1 MEGENQRQIVISL
14 IDQVTEQTYFKN
26 DVEVCS
32 REFALKTILNDFKL
46 FTVANLRYQLS
57 W

>member
-32 REFALKTILNDFKL
+32 CEFALKTILNDFKL